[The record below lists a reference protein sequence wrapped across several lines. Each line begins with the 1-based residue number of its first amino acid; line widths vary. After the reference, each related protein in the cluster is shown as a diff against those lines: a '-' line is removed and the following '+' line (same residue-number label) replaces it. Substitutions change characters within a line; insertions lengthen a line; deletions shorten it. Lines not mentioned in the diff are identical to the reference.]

1 MGVFFDGVQGGVF
14 AAGVGCIEPLTGGE
28 ADDADVPGYGVV
40 EFAG

>member
-14 AAGVGCIEPLTGGE
+14 AAGGDCIESLAGGE
-28 ADDADVPGYGVV
+28 ADDADVPSYGVV